1 MLKNVSIMSLNVV
14 SKNYSLE
21 YIPTES
27 STEGTLL
34 SVANYLSYKTRSNL
48 SFYKKMNENLL

>member
-48 SFYKKMNENLL
+48 RFLQKNE